1 MEKIASFTIDHTR
14 LLPGIYVSRKDSVA
28 GQTLTTLDIRFRRPN
43 VEPALEPKAAHTI
56 EHLGATYLRNL
67 DGWKDRII
75 YFGPMGCL
83 TGFYLI
89 VSGDFTAGT
98 PEYDSLV
105 DVLTGMFRFIAE
117 YEGEIPGSKPDEC
130 GNCTFHDLAG
140 AKVAAAQMLGKASRG
155 ELRFVYP

>member
-1 MEKIASFTIDHTR
+1 MEKITSFTVDHTR
-14 LLPGIYVSRKDSVA
+14 LLPGIYVSRKDMA
-28 GQTLTTLDIRFRRPN
+28 GDHTLTTIDIRFRRPN
-43 VEPALEPKAAHTI
+43 VEPALGPRASHTI

-98 PEYDSLV
+98 PEYDALV
-105 DVLTGMFRFIAE
+105 RALTGMFRFIAE
-117 YEGEIPGSKPDEC
+117 YEGEIPGSRPDEC

-140 AKVAAAQMLGKASRG
+140 ARAAASGMLGLAVRG

>member
-14 LLPGIYVSRKDSVA
+14 LMSGIYVSRKDKA
-28 GQTLTTLDIRFRRPN
+28 GEQTLTTIDIRFRRPN

-75 YFGPMGCL
+75 YFGPMGCM

-89 VSGDFTAGT
+89 VAGDFTAGT
-98 PEYDSLV
+98 AEYDALV
-105 DVLTGMFRFIAE
+105 QALTGMFRFISG
-117 YEGEIPGSKPDEC
+117 YEGEIPGSRPDEC

-140 AKVAAAQMLGKASRG
+140 ARGAASQMLDRAAGG